1 MSVKLMS
8 AIFETEFRDLKDEE
22 GNTTK
27 ASTAKLV
34 LLALADHANDE
45 GEGAYPGLTKMERK
59 TALSRQTVINTYG
72 ALKHN
77 GIIFLAGISKR
88 NTNNYTINV
97 RSFPKASE
105 DSQPILLVN
114 PLDSTSQPTL
124 PELVNPLDPN
134 HPLTI
139 QEPSLENPSKK
150 TDDLQGEYITSIESA
165 IYADVPV
172 TDEIMDGLKTQSAAI
187 MAFESAFGITS
198 SSWAGKWH
206 SGKPE
211 WTRLRK
217 WVVGVWQERPAC
229 FDEYVAFK
237 KGDGKFFGLMD
248 ATQIARK
255 PDDFY
260 TSWDV
265 FVRECAPPVEHTSN
279 YYQPED
285 DSQFVP
291 NPRTK

>member
-1 MSVKLMS
+1 MQTLRRQRKQQ
-8 AIFETEFRDLKDEE
+8 FEK
-22 GNTTK
+22 
-27 ASTAKLV
+27 
-34 LLALADHANDE
+34 
-45 GEGAYPGLTKMERK
+45 
-59 TALSRQTVINTYG
+59 
-72 ALKHN
+72 
-77 GIIFLAGISKR
+77 
-88 NTNNYTINV
+88 
-97 RSFPKASE
+97 
-105 DSQPILLVN
+105 ILLEEKIY
-114 PLDSTSQPTL
+114 STSQEDRERL
-124 PELVNPLDPN
+124 LSKLLDAAESR
-134 HPLTI
+134 T
-139 QEPSLENPSKK
+139 ERK
-150 TDDLQGEYITSIESA
+150 TDDLKGEYITSIETA
-165 IYADVPV
+165 IQADVPV
-172 TDEIMDGLKTQSAAI
+172 TNEIIDGLKTQSAAI

-217 WVVGVWQERPAC
+217 WVVGVWQERPTC